1 MNEPDR
7 NSLEART
14 EARTISRITWRLI
27 PFLMACYLL
36 ALIDRG
42 NIGMAAL
49 QMNDDLGISKKVFG
63 FAGSLFF
70 IAYFIFEVPS
80 NLALQKFGARK
91 WIARIMI
98 TWGLVSAATA
108 FVQGQSSLY
117 LMRFLLGAAEAGFF
131 PGVVLYLTYWFPA
144 AYRGRIV
151 AIFMVAVPLGSFIG
165 APLSG
170 LLLQADGLLG
180 MRGWHWLF
188 LLEGIP
194 TVLLGVACLFY
205 LTDRPE
211 QASWLAEDERQWLL
225 ARLEHERNGKKAM
238 ARLSIWK
245 LFRSKEV
252 LAMALVCSAAS
263 AAGTVLGVWQP
274 QLIKSFGLSVMQTGL
289 VSSVPYAI
297 AAVLM
302 VLWGRRS
309 DRHGERRWHTAIPL
323 ALIAAGMLGTLVSS
337 SLAVTVFLLSCI
349 LVGAYSFKGPF
360 WALSSSWLAPAS
372 AAAGLATI
380 NAVSNL
386 IGGGLMV
393 NVYGW
398 IKEATGSYALALLPI
413 AALALASIVTLLTM
427 TNQAH
432 QAARR
437 PQAEATTP

>member
-1 MNEPDR
+1 MNDIDTQR
-7 NSLEART
+7 LEADTMRK
-14 EARTISRITWRLI
+14 ITWRII
-27 PFLMACYLL
+27 PFLIVCYLL

-42 NIGMAAL
+42 NIGMASL
-49 QMNDDLGISKKVFG
+49 QMNDDLGLSKKVFG

-70 IAYFIFEVPS
+70 FAYFLFEVPS

-91 WIARIMI
+91 WIARIMV
-98 TWGLVSAATA
+98 TWGLVSACTA
-108 FVQGQSSLY
+108 FVQGQNSLFV
-117 LMRFLLGAAEAGFF
+117 MRFLLGAAEAGFF

-144 AYRGRIV
+144 AYRARII
-151 AIFMVAVPLGSFIG
+151 AIFMVAVPMGSFVG
-165 APLSG
+165 SPLSA

-194 TVLLGVACLFY
+194 TMLLGVACLFF
-205 LTDRPE
+205 LTDRPQ
-211 QASWLAEDERQWLL
+211 QATWLSEAQRNWLIT
-225 ARLEHERNGKKAM
+225 RLESERSERKNVV
-238 ARLSIWK
+238 RPSVWQ

-274 QLIKSFGLSVMQTGL
+274 QLLKSFGLTLMQTGL
-289 VSSVPYAI
+289 VNSVPYVI

-302 VLWGRRS
+302 ILWGRHS
-309 DRHGERRWHTAIPL
+309 DKQNERRWHTAISL
-323 ALIAAGMLGTLVSS
+323 ALIAGGMLGTFVVS
-337 SLAVTVFLLSCI
+337 SLAGTVFLLSCI

-360 WALSSSWLAPAS
+360 WALSSTWLAPSA

-393 NVYGW
+393 NAYGW
-398 IKEATGSYALALLPI
+398 IKDATGSYALALLPI
-413 AALALASIVTLLTM
+413 ALLTVASIVTLLTLSSE
-427 TNQAH
+427 ARS
-432 QAARR
+432 AARSA
-437 PQAEATTP
+437 QAKASV